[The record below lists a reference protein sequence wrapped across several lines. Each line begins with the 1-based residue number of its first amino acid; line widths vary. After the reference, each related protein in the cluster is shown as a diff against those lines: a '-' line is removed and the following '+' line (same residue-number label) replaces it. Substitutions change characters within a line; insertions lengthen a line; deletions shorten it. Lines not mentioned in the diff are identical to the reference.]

1 MLHQDRGRVGADGV
15 EGAVAERELAVEAGE
30 EVQAADGDRV
40 DQHQRQLENEEA
52 LGDERDGNREQYPDK
67 QDRAAERQ
75 RRAGAGDRERL
86 GGFHDHTRCTL
97 TRPKRP
103 PGFTTSTV
111 TMMTSAIGS
120 FSSLPT

>member
-1 MLHQDRGRVGADGV
+1 M
-15 EGAVAERELAVEAGE
+15 AERELAVEAGE

-52 LGDERDGNREQYPDK
+52 LGGERDGNREQYPDK

-75 RRAGAGDRERL
+75 RRAGAGDRKGLGRL
-86 GGFHDHTRCTL
+86 P
-97 TRPKRP
+97 RPDPLHGDAAEKAA
-103 PGFTTSTV
+103 GLTTSTV

-120 FSSLPT
+120 FSSLPTKGT